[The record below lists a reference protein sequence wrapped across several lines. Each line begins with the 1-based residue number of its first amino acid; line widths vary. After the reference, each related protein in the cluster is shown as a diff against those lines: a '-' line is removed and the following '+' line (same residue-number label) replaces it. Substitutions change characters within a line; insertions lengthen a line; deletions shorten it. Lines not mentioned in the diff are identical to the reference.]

1 MKKQAPFLKSKA
13 IFFAVLFSVFL
24 FNLNA
29 QTIPPTN
36 TGTCTKCT
44 PPGWLIVSGSTDIS
58 NTTNWGGLNGF
69 PWIGTVS
76 RPPNGHNTFV
86 TGFTGFFFEEIATT
100 ITGLTVGEE
109 FTVEFYAA
117 QLRSSA
123 AGGTPD
129 TSFAGILLIADG
141 TIYDGTGNA
150 LHTHTFTANSNN
162 WDTVSFTF
170 IATAKTQRLHFAFS
184 NASSAVGGNFWN
196 ISFDADSIT
205 GPPPQ
210 PPLTNFMRHGKY
222 FMNGD
227 EKGMYF
233 GKSNGGN

>member
-36 TGTCTKCT
+36 TGTTCNECA
-44 PPGWLIVSGSTDIS
+44 PPGWLNVYNTADIS
-58 NTTNWGGLNGF
+58 NTTSWGGQTDF

-76 RPPNGHNTFV
+76 TPPNGHTTFA
-86 TGFTGFFFEEIATT
+86 TGYKVEEIATT
-100 ITGLTVGEE
+100 ITGLTVGIEY
-109 FTVEFYAA
+109 TVEFYAA
-117 QLRSSA
+117 QLRSL
-123 AGGTPD
+123 AGGTPN
-129 TSFAGILLIADG
+129 TGFAGILLIADG

-150 LHTHTFTANSNN
+150 LYTHTFTANSNN
-162 WDTVSFTF
+162 WDTVSFSF
-170 IATAKTQRLHFAFS
+170 IATATTQGLHFAFS
-184 NASSAVGGNFWN
+184 NGTSSAVRGNFWN
-196 ISFDADSIT
+196 ISFGADSVT
-205 GPPPQ
+205 GLPPQ
-210 PPLTNFMRHGKY
+210 PPTNFMRHGKY